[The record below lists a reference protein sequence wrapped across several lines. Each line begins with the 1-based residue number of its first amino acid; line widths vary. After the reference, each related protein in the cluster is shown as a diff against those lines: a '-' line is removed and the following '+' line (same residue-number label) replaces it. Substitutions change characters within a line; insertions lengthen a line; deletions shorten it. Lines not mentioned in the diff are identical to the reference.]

1 MVIKGIEGL
10 LASKRANY
18 AQYVLYGEETP
29 PIDLEQTNKQ
39 TKNVQTKNI
48 FKSLNVQDSTLAR
61 NALKQASNLRVVE
74 GNVIDLR
81 TQSLK

>member
-29 PIDLEQTNKQ
+29 PIDLERTNKQ
-39 TKNVQTKNI
+39 TKNLKRRQVIERTFKNNKKAI
-48 FKSLNVQDSTLAR
+48 YKL
-61 NALKQASNLRVVE
+61 LKATHA
-74 GNVIDLR
+74 IDLR
-81 TQSLK
+81 TQTLK